1 MTSLS
6 FLIQLLL
13 SHDWHKINFSK
24 LMWTGESHNHCQ
36 NNQPSLWNND
46 LKWLLNISQII
57 YTQREKRIDSNCYS
71 TLNIICFVIKLLW
84 TPDIFPTG
92 AWMQLPLLCHFTT
105 SVQLQSVI
113 TNFLILLDWWY
124 WEKNRQLFSLHLNW
138 YCCW

>member
-46 LKWLLNISQII
+46 LKWLLNISQI
-57 YTQREKRIDSNCYS
+57 YPKRKENW
-71 TLNIICFVIKLLW
+71 LQLLQHIKYH
-84 TPDIFPTG
+84 
-92 AWMQLPLLCHFTT
+92 LLCYQITMNPTHLSNRCLNAASFIMPFHHQCAATVCNHKLPY
-105 SVQLQSVI
+105 SVGLMV
-113 TNFLILLDWWY
+113 L
-124 WEKNRQLFSLHLNW
+124 EKNRQLFSLHLNW